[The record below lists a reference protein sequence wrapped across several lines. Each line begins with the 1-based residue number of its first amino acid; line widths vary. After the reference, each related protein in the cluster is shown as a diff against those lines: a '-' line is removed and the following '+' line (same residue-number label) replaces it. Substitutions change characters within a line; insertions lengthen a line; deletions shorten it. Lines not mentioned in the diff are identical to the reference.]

1 MRMWRIVF
9 CVGLIICAAG
19 CGTSPVADDLPQREA
34 NEIVSV
40 LRRHGIDSQIQK
52 QKGGHGR
59 YSVVVSQSE
68 FGESVTLLSALG
80 LPLERKTSFSD
91 LVSQSGIL
99 PSSREVESLRLDR
112 AAAAELEDLLK
123 GHPSV
128 AAASVVVRSHGLE
141 IGVSPSVSAVIQTKQ
156 GSILSVVETKQV
168 IARTVPG
175 LKAEE
180 VVVSVAEQS
189 IQPSTQSNAT
199 AHSSGGQIDKPS
211 KGLVPFLLFWK
222 VPEEQYAGLASLV
235 VGLLLLMG
243 ALAGIA
249 GYILGQYF
257 MSRNAEEAGSLEPL
271 DGAISLTS
279 ARLSRI
285 AAPQDERGEDPR
297 EGRDLER
304 GDDE

>member
-1 MRMWRIVF
+1 MRIWLIVF
-9 CVGLIICAAG
+9 CAGLLLCATG

-40 LRRHGIDSQIQK
+40 LRGHGIDSQIQK
-52 QKGGHGR
+52 QKGGQGR
-59 YSVVVSQSE
+59 YSVIVSQSE

-80 LPLERKTSFSD
+80 LPLEKKTSFSD
-91 LVSQSGIL
+91 LVAQSGIL

-141 IGVSPSVSAVIQTKQ
+141 TGVSPSVSAVIQIKQ
-156 GSILSVVETKQV
+156 GTILSVAETKQLL
-168 IARTVPG
+168 ARTVPG
-175 LKAEE
+175 LKADE

-189 IQPSTQSNAT
+189 VQSVPQPTTPNQA
-199 AHSSGGQIDKPS
+199 AGGLEKTS

-222 VPEEQYAGLASLV
+222 VPEEQYTGLASLV

-257 MSRNAEEAGSLEPL
+257 MSRNAEEGSSLEPL
-271 DGAISLTS
+271 DGGMSLTS
-279 ARLSRI
+279 ARLNRIGDAQDDRAGDSRDGRE
-285 AAPQDERGEDPR
+285 PEVGE
-297 EGRDLER
+297 EL
-304 GDDE
+304 